1 MPLKKSASKKAV
13 GDNIKTEIRAGKPRK
28 QAIAIALGTQRR
40 AGGRKARPR
49 PERKPTGRLKGMKK
63 DKATGIHYGEA

>member
-1 MPLKKSASKKAV
+1 MPLKKSASKKAG
-13 GDNIKTEIRAGKPRK
+13 GDNIKTEMKAGKPRK
-28 QAIAIALGTQRR
+28 QAIAIALDTQRR

-49 PERKPTGRLKGMKK
+49 PQRKTGRLSGMKK

>member
-1 MPLKKSASKKAV
+1 MLKKSASKKAV
-13 GDNIKTEIRAGKPRK
+13 GDNIKTEMKAGKPKK
-28 QAIAIALGTQRR
+28 QAIAIALDTQRR

-49 PERKPTGRLKGMKK
+49 PQRKNGRLAGMKK